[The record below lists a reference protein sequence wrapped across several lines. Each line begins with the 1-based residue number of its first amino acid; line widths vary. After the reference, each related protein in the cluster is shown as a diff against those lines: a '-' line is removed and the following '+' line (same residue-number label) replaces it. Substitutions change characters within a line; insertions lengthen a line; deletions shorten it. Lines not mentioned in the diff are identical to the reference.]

1 MIRKKKRIIKKLEN
15 SYPVEGEK
23 LKAVRLR
30 ELYFSQ
36 NDVVGKM
43 LMLNISFENLDFGN
57 FHSAIFMMSEIL

>member
-1 MIRKKKRIIKKLEN
+1 M
-15 SYPVEGEK
+15 EGEK

-43 LMLNISFENLDFGN
+43 LMLNVSFENLDFGH